1 MQHDCSE
8 ERNNHA
14 KHPHLPVAEPA
25 AGAESEARSEMP
37 RASIIVS
44 LLVAL
49 STSLVAVWIRAL
61 DVLRSSF
68 IMVPLLGDVLRRVG
82 FSCLG
87 GNRGLADCWE
97 RERGEER
104 RGTEGGG
111 GAVSVEEEGDKGW
124 YIEV

>member
-1 MQHDCSE
+1 VAWQCQSRCVIARKGGKGREGRVGLSTNVTIMQE
-8 ERNNHA
+8 
-14 KHPHLPVAEPA
+14 HPHLPVAEPA

-97 RERGEER
+97 RER
-104 RGTEGGG
+104 
-111 GAVSVEEEGDKGW
+111 
-124 YIEV
+124 

>member
-1 MQHDCSE
+1 MTALKTVTIMQE
-8 ERNNHA
+8 
-14 KHPHLPVAEPA
+14 HPHLPVAEPA

-97 RERGEER
+97 RERRGEER
-104 RGTEGGG
+104 NGRRRRSCECGGRRG
-111 GAVSVEEEGDKGW
+111 
-124 YIEV
+124 

>member
-1 MQHDCSE
+1 VISTALTNVTIKQ
-8 ERNNHA
+8 

-25 AGAESEARSEMP
+25 AGAESEARSEIP

-61 DVLRSSF
+61 EVLRSSF

-82 FSCLG
+82 FSSLG
-87 GNRGLADCWE
+87 GYRGLADCWE
-97 RERGEER
+97 REERGEKAIGR
-104 RGTEGGG
+104 GGG
-111 GAVSVEEEGDKGW
+111 VGE
-124 YIEV
+124 

>member
-1 MQHDCSE
+1 MTALKNVTIMQE
-8 ERNNHA
+8 
-14 KHPHLPVAEPA
+14 HPHLPVAEPA

-104 RGTEGGG
+104 NGRRRRSCECGGRRG
-111 GAVSVEEEGDKGW
+111 
-124 YIEV
+124 